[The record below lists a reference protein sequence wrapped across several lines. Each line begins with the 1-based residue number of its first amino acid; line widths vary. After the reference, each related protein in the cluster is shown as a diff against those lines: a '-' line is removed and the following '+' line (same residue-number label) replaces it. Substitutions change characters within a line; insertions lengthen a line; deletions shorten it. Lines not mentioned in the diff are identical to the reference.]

1 MRRRREE
8 HTAGQVGE
16 DGNRSAVVCTGPSGA
31 ALAQGWYSGMAVG
44 AWKLDVPTRSEF
56 DGLLFR

>member
-1 MRRRREE
+1 MRSTRLVKWVR
-8 HTAGQVGE
+8 TVTVAT
-16 DGNRSAVVCTGPSGA
+16 VVCTGPSGA

-44 AWKLDVPTRSEF
+44 AWRLDVPTRSEF

>member
-1 MRRRREE
+1 MRSTRPVKWVR
-8 HTAGQVGE
+8 TVTVAT
-16 DGNRSAVVCTGPSGA
+16 VVCTGPSGA
-31 ALAQGWYSGMAVG
+31 APAQGWYSGMAVG